1 MEQATK
7 RITKQKLIFSFLSL
21 RKKIYEWDKLVYEKI
36 KKCVTICFGDTMK
49 VFFHTL
55 GCKVNQYE
63 TQEMREQLNKNGYE
77 VTDNETVADVFVIN
91 SCTVTSESDRK
102 TRQCVR
108 HYKKKYPESVV
119 VLTGCMPQSFPE
131 MAEKLSEADI
141 VLGNKNN
148 KLLVSSLNEYF
159 VSKCRTLYMEQHKS
173 GESLVSSGISKF
185 DERTRAT
192 LKIEDGC
199 DRFCSYCIIPKA
211 RGRIRWKPIE
221 DIKKEVYALADNGYR
236 EIVLVGI
243 NLSAYGKGSNLDLAD
258 AISVVAEN
266 EKIERIRLGSLEPD
280 HITDVLIEKLA
291 KCKKLCPQFHIS
303 LQSGCDKTLKN
314 MNRHYI
320 SDEYFALCKKLRSTF
335 EDCTL
340 TTDIM
345 VGFPQETDE
354 DFEITK
360 AFAKK
365 IGFEKI
371 HIFPYSRR
379 SGTVAD
385 RMDGQ
390 IDKATKHRRVV
401 ELSEVADTIRNEF
414 LRNQIG
420 KTLSVLIESR
430 QSDGMYLGY
439 TSNYTPVK
447 CRNGVVGE
455 IRNITIQSVEDD
467 FCIE

>member
-1 MEQATK
+1 
-7 RITKQKLIFSFLSL
+7 
-21 RKKIYEWDKLVYEKI
+21 
-36 KKCVTICFGDTMK
+36 MK

-63 TQEMREQLNKNGYE
+63 TQEMREQLNKNGYTITE
-77 VTDNETVADVFVIN
+77 SEDDADIFVIN

-108 HYKKKYPESVV
+108 HYKKKHPESTV

-131 MAEKLSEADI
+131 MAEKLLEADI

-148 KLLVSSLNEYF
+148 KILVSSLNEYF
-159 VSKCRTLYMEQHKS
+159 GASCRVLHMEQHES
-173 GESLVSSGISKF
+173 GEPLISSGITSF
-185 DERTRAT
+185 EERTRAT

-211 RGRIRWKPIE
+211 RGRIRWKPID
-221 DIKKEVYALADNGYR
+221 DIKTEVEALANNGYR

-243 NLSAYGKGSNLDLAD
+243 NLSAYGKGSDLDLAD
-258 AISVVAEN
+258 AISVVNEN

-280 HITDVLIEKLA
+280 HITDELIEKMA

-303 LQSGCDKTLKN
+303 LQSGCDKTLKK
-314 MNRHYI
+314 MNRHYT
-320 SDEYFALCKKLRSTF
+320 SDEYFALCQKLRKSF
-335 EDCTL
+335 KNCTL

-345 VGFPQETDE
+345 VGFPQETQE

-360 AFAKK
+360 QFAEKV
-365 IGFEKI
+365 GFEKI

-385 RMDGQ
+385 KMDGQ
-390 IDKATKHRRVV
+390 IEKSVKSQRVS
-401 ELSEVADTIRNEF
+401 ELSAVAEKIRNEF
-414 LRNQIG
+414 LKNQIG
-420 KTLSVLIESR
+420 ETLSVLIESK

-439 TSNYTPVK
+439 TANYTPVK
-447 CRNGVVGE
+447 CKLGVVGK
-455 IRNITIQSVEDD
+455 IKDVVITSVEDD
-467 FCIE
+467 YCIGE

>member
-1 MEQATK
+1 MCYY
-7 RITKQKLIFSFLSL
+7 II
-21 RKKIYEWDKLVYEKI
+21 
-36 KKCVTICFGDTMK
+36 GDTMK

-77 VTDNETVADVFVIN
+77 ITEDENVADIFVVN

-108 HYKKKYPESVV
+108 HFKKKYPESTV

-131 MAEKLSEADI
+131 MAEKLIEADI

-148 KLLVSSLNEYF
+148 KLLVSALNEYF
-159 VSKCRTLYMEQHKS
+159 ANSCRVLHMEQHKS
-173 GESLVSSGISKF
+173 SESLVSSGISNF
-185 DERTRAT
+185 EERTRAI

-211 RGRIRWKPIE
+211 RGRVRWKPIAE
-221 DIKKEVYALADNGYR
+221 IKNEVKALTDNGYR

-243 NLSAYGKGSNLDLAD
+243 NLSAYGKGSELNLAD
-258 AISVVAEN
+258 AVFTVAEN
-266 EKIERIRLGSLEPD
+266 EKVQRIRLGSLEPD
-280 HITDVLIEKLA
+280 HITDELIEQLT
-291 KCKKLCPQFHIS
+291 KCDKLCPQFHIS
-303 LQSGCDKTLKN
+303 LQSGCDKILKK
-314 MNRHYI
+314 MNRHYT
-320 SDEYFALCKKLRSTF
+320 SDEYFALCKKLRKEF
-335 EDCTL
+335 KDCTL

-345 VGFPQETDE
+345 VGFPHETEE

-360 AFAKK
+360 AFALKV
-365 IGFEKI
+365 GFEKI

-390 IDKATKHRRVV
+390 IEKSIKAERVNA
-401 ELSEVADTIRNEF
+401 LSKVADTIRNNF
-414 LRNQIG
+414 LKAQIG
-420 KTLSVLIESR
+420 KELSVLIEGK
-430 QSDGMYLGY
+430 QKDGVYFGY
-439 TSNYTPVK
+439 TPNYTPVK
-447 CRNGVVGE
+447 VQNGIVGE
-455 IRNITIQSVEDD
+455 IQKVKITDVQEDY
-467 FCIE
+467 CIGE

>member
-1 MEQATK
+1 M
-7 RITKQKLIFSFLSL
+7 
-21 RKKIYEWDKLVYEKI
+21 Y
-36 KKCVTICFGDTMK
+36 FGDFMK

-63 TQEMREQLNKNGYE
+63 TQEMREQLNKNGYI
-77 VTDNETVADVFVIN
+77 VTENEDDADVFVIN

-108 HYKKKYPESVV
+108 HYKKKHPESTV

-131 MAEKLSEADI
+131 MAEKLTEADI

-159 VSKCRTLYMEQHKS
+159 AESCRVLHMEQHES
-173 GESLVSSGISKF
+173 GEPLVSSGITSF
-185 DERTRAT
+185 EERTRAT

-211 RGRIRWKPIE
+211 RGRIRWKPI
-221 DIKKEVYALADNGYR
+221 DHIKREVQALADNGYR

-243 NLSAYGKGSNLDLAD
+243 NLSAYGKGSDLDLAD
-258 AISVVAEN
+258 AISVVGEN
-266 EKIERIRLGSLEPD
+266 EKIKRIRLGSLEPD
-280 HITDVLIEKLA
+280 HITDELIEKMS
-291 KCKKLCPQFHIS
+291 KCDKLCPQFHIS
-303 LQSGCDKTLKN
+303 LQSGCDKILKK
-314 MNRHYI
+314 MNRHYT
-320 SDEYFALCKKLRSTF
+320 SDEYFALCEKLRKSF
-335 EDCTL
+335 KDCTL

-345 VGFPQETDE
+345 VGFPQESAE
-354 DFEITK
+354 DFETTK
-360 AFAKK
+360 QFAEKV
-365 IGFEKI
+365 GFEKI

-385 RMDGQ
+385 KMDGQ
-390 IDKATKHRRVV
+390 IEKSVKSQRVA
-401 ELSEVADTIRNEF
+401 ELSKVADNIRNKF
-414 LRNQIG
+414 LEGQVS

-439 TSNYTPVK
+439 TANYTPVK
-447 CRNGVVGE
+447 CKLGIVGE
-455 IRNITIQSVEDD
+455 IKDVVITSVEDD
-467 FCIE
+467 YCIGE

>member
-1 MEQATK
+1 M
-7 RITKQKLIFSFLSL
+7 F
-21 RKKIYEWDKLVYEKI
+21 
-36 KKCVTICFGDTMK
+36 FGDTMK

-63 TQEMREQLNKNGYE
+63 TQEMREQLKKNGYE
-77 VTDNETVADVFVIN
+77 ITDDESCADIFVIN

-108 HYKKKYPESVV
+108 HYKKKYPESTV

-131 MAEKLSEADI
+131 MAEKLTEADI

-148 KLLVSSLNEYF
+148 KLLTSSLNEYF
-159 VSKCRTLYMEQHKS
+159 GECYRVLHLEQHQS
-173 GESLVSSGISKF
+173 GEALISSGISDF
-185 DERTRAT
+185 EERTRAT

-211 RGRIRWKPIE
+211 RGRVRWKPIE
-221 DIKKEVYALADNGYR
+221 DIKNEVKALADNGYR

-243 NLSAYGKGSNLDLAD
+243 NLSAYGKGSELNLAD
-258 AISVVAEN
+258 AVYAVAEN

-280 HITDVLIEKLA
+280 HITDALIERLA
-291 KCKKLCPQFHIS
+291 KCEKLCPQFHIS
-303 LQSGCDKTLKN
+303 LQSGCDKILKK
-314 MNRHYI
+314 MNRHYT
-320 SDEYFALCKKLRSTF
+320 SDEYFALCQKLRNEF
-335 EDCTL
+335 ADCTL

-345 VGFPQETDE
+345 VGFPHETDE

-360 AFAKK
+360 QFAEKVS
-365 IGFEKI
+365 FEKI

-390 IDKATKHRRVV
+390 IEKSVKAYRVSELTK
-401 ELSEVADTIRNEF
+401 VADKIRNEF
-414 LRNQIG
+414 LKVQIG
-420 KTLSVLIESR
+420 KTLSVLIEGKQR
-430 QSDGMYLGY
+430 DGEYFGY
-439 TSNYTPVK
+439 TPNYTPVK
-447 CRNGVVGE
+447 INSEVEIGKIIDIEIVDVQEDYCVGK
-455 IRNITIQSVEDD
+455 I
-467 FCIE
+467 

>member
-1 MEQATK
+1 
-7 RITKQKLIFSFLSL
+7 
-21 RKKIYEWDKLVYEKI
+21 
-36 KKCVTICFGDTMK
+36 MK

-63 TQEMREQLNKNGYE
+63 TQEMREQLNKSGYQ
-77 VTDNETVADVFVIN
+77 VTEDEEDADIFVIN

-108 HYKKKYPESVV
+108 HYKKKHPESTV

-131 MAEKLSEADI
+131 MAEKLTEADI

-159 VSKCRTLYMEQHKS
+159 GASCRVLHMEQHET
-173 GESLVSSGISKF
+173 GEPLISSGITSF
-185 DERTRAT
+185 EERTRAT

-211 RGRIRWKPIE
+211 RGRIRWKPID
-221 DIKKEVYALADNGYR
+221 DIKREVNALADNGYR

-243 NLSAYGKGSNLDLAD
+243 NLSAYGKGSDIDLAD
-258 AISVVAEN
+258 AIAVISEH

-280 HITDVLIEKLA
+280 HITDKLIEKMA
-291 KCKKLCPQFHIS
+291 KREKLCPQFHIS
-303 LQSGCDKTLKN
+303 LQSGCNKILKK
-314 MNRHYI
+314 MNRHYT
-320 SDEYFALCKKLRSTF
+320 SDEYFTLCEKLRKSF
-335 EDCTL
+335 KDCTL

-345 VGFPQETDE
+345 VGFPQESNE

-360 AFAKK
+360 QFAEKV
-365 IGFEKI
+365 GFEKI

-385 RMDGQ
+385 KMDGQ
-390 IDKATKHRRVV
+390 IEKSVKTVRVA
-401 ELSEVADTIRNEF
+401 ELSKIADKIRNEF
-414 LRNQIG
+414 LEKQIG

-430 QSDGMYLGY
+430 QSDNMYLGY
-439 TSNYTPVK
+439 TANYTPVK
-447 CRNGVVGE
+447 CENGVVGE
-455 IRNITIQSVEDD
+455 IKDVVITSVENDY
-467 FCIE
+467 CIGE

>member
-1 MEQATK
+1 
-7 RITKQKLIFSFLSL
+7 
-21 RKKIYEWDKLVYEKI
+21 
-36 KKCVTICFGDTMK
+36 MK

-63 TQEMREQLNKNGYE
+63 TQEMREQLNKSGYQ
-77 VTDNETVADVFVIN
+77 VTEDEEDADIFVIN

-108 HYKKKYPESVV
+108 HYKKKHPESTV

-131 MAEKLSEADI
+131 MAEKLTEADI

-159 VSKCRTLYMEQHKS
+159 GASCRVLHMEQHET
-173 GESLVSSGISKF
+173 GEPLISSGITSF
-185 DERTRAT
+185 EERTRAT

-211 RGRIRWKPIE
+211 RGRIRWKPID
-221 DIKKEVYALADNGYR
+221 DIKREVNALADNGYR

-243 NLSAYGKGSNLDLAD
+243 NLSAYGKGSDIDLAD
-258 AISVVAEN
+258 AIAVISEH

-280 HITDVLIEKLA
+280 HITDKLIEKMA
-291 KCKKLCPQFHIS
+291 KREKLCPQFHIS
-303 LQSGCDKTLKN
+303 LQSGCNKILKK
-314 MNRHYI
+314 MNRHYT
-320 SDEYFALCKKLRSTF
+320 SDEYFTLCEKLRKSF
-335 EDCTL
+335 KDCTL

-345 VGFPQETDE
+345 VGFPQESNE

-360 AFAKK
+360 QFAEKV
-365 IGFEKI
+365 GFEKI

-385 RMDGQ
+385 KMDGQ
-390 IDKATKHRRVV
+390 IEKSVKTVRVA
-401 ELSEVADTIRNEF
+401 ELSKIADKIRNEF
-414 LRNQIG
+414 LEKQIG

-430 QSDGMYLGY
+430 QSDNMYLGY
-439 TSNYTPVK
+439 TANYTPVK
-447 CRNGVVGE
+447 CKNGVVGE
-455 IRNITIQSVEDD
+455 IKDVLITSVENDY
-467 FCIE
+467 CIGE

>member
-1 MEQATK
+1 M
-7 RITKQKLIFSFLSL
+7 F
-21 RKKIYEWDKLVYEKI
+21 
-36 KKCVTICFGDTMK
+36 FGDTMK

-63 TQEMREQLNKNGYE
+63 TQEMREQLKKNGYE
-77 VTDNETVADVFVIN
+77 ITDDENVANIFVIN

-108 HYKKKYPESVV
+108 HYKKKHPESTV

-131 MAEKLSEADI
+131 MAEKLTEADI

-159 VSKCRTLYMEQHKS
+159 GECCRVLHLEQHQS
-173 GESLVSSGISKF
+173 GEALVSSGISDF
-185 DERTRAT
+185 EERTRAT

-211 RGRIRWKPIE
+211 RGRVRWKAIE
-221 DIKKEVYALADNGYR
+221 DIKSEVNSLADNGYR

-243 NLSAYGKGSNLDLAD
+243 NLSAYGKGSEINLAD
-258 AISVVAEN
+258 AVFAVAEN

-280 HITDVLIEKLA
+280 HITDELIEKLA

-303 LQSGCDKTLKN
+303 LQSGCDKILKK
-314 MNRHYI
+314 MNRHYT
-320 SDEYFALCKKLRSTF
+320 SDEYFALCQKLRKEFS
-335 EDCTL
+335 DCTL

-345 VGFPQETDE
+345 VGFPHENDE

-360 AFAKK
+360 AFAEKV
-365 IGFEKI
+365 GFEKI

-385 RMDGQ
+385 RMDNQ
-390 IDKATKHRRVV
+390 VEKSVKAQRVS
-401 ELSEVADTIRNEF
+401 ELSKVADEIRNEF
-414 LRNQIG
+414 LKAQIG
-420 KTLSVLIESR
+420 KTVSVLIEGKQR
-430 QSDGMYLGY
+430 DGEYFGY
-439 TSNYTPVK
+439 TPNYTPVK
-447 CRNGVVGE
+447 INSEVE
-455 IRNITIQSVEDD
+455 IGKIIDIEIISVNDEY
-467 FCIE
+467 CIGKI

>member
-1 MEQATK
+1 
-7 RITKQKLIFSFLSL
+7 
-21 RKKIYEWDKLVYEKI
+21 
-36 KKCVTICFGDTMK
+36 MK
-49 VFFHTL
+49 VFFYTL

-63 TQEMREQLNKNGYE
+63 TQEMREQLKKNGYKI
-77 VTDNETVADVFVIN
+77 TDDETEASVFVIN

-108 HYKKKYPESVV
+108 HYKKKYPESTV

-131 MAEKLSEADI
+131 MAEKLIEADI

-148 KLLVSSLNEYF
+148 KLLASSLNEYF
-159 VSKCRTLYMEQHKS
+159 SASCRVLYLEQHQS
-173 GESLVSSGISKF
+173 GEPLVSSGISDF
-185 DERTRAT
+185 EERTRAT

-211 RGRIRWKPIE
+211 RGRVRWKPIDDVKAE
-221 DIKKEVYALADNGYR
+221 ASALANNGYR

-243 NLSAYGKGSNLDLAD
+243 NLSAYGRGSDLDLAD
-258 AISVVAEN
+258 AVAEVSKN

-280 HITDVLIEKLA
+280 HITDALIEKLS
-291 KCKKLCPQFHIS
+291 KCEKLCPQFHIS

-314 MNRHYI
+314 MNRHYT
-320 SDEYFALCKKLRSTF
+320 SDEYFALCEKLRANF
-335 EDCTL
+335 KDCTL

-345 VGFPQETDE
+345 VGFPQETQE

-360 AFAKK
+360 AFAEKV
-365 IGFEKI
+365 GFEKI

-390 IDKATKHRRVV
+390 IEKSVKAQRVK
-401 ELSEVADTIRNEF
+401 ELSAVAEKIRNDF
-414 LRNQIG
+414 LLSQVG
-420 KTLSVLIESR
+420 KTLSVLMETR
-430 QSDGMYLGY
+430 QDDEMYMGY
-439 TSNYTPVK
+439 TANYTPVK
-447 CRNGVVGE
+447 VSKDVEIGDVVDVKICR
-455 IRNITIQSVEDD
+455 VEND
-467 FCIE
+467 FCIGE

>member
-1 MEQATK
+1 
-7 RITKQKLIFSFLSL
+7 
-21 RKKIYEWDKLVYEKI
+21 
-36 KKCVTICFGDTMK
+36 MK

-63 TQEMREQLNKNGYE
+63 TQEMREQLNKNGYT
-77 VTDNETVADVFVIN
+77 VTENEDDADIFIIN

-102 TRQCVR
+102 TRQSVR
-108 HYKKKYPESVV
+108 HYKKKHPESVI

-131 MAEKLSEADI
+131 MAEKLTEADI

-159 VSKCRTLYMEQHKS
+159 STSCRVLHLEQHES
-173 GESLVSSGISKF
+173 GEALVSSGITSF
-185 DERTRAT
+185 EERTRAT

-211 RGRIRWKPIE
+211 RGRIRWKPID
-221 DIKKEVYALADNGYR
+221 DIRREVEALANNGYR

-243 NLSAYGKGSNLDLAD
+243 NLSAFGKGSNLDLSD
-258 AISVVAEN
+258 AISVVSEN

-280 HITDVLIEKLA
+280 HITDELIEKMA
-291 KCKKLCPQFHIS
+291 KCHKLCPQFHIS
-303 LQSGCDKTLKN
+303 LQSGCDKTLKK
-314 MNRHYI
+314 MNRHYT
-320 SDEYFALCKKLRSTF
+320 SNEYFELCNKLRSTF
-335 EDCTL
+335 TDCTL

-345 VGFPQETDE
+345 VGFPQETTE

-360 AFAKK
+360 QFAEKV
-365 IGFEKI
+365 GFEKI

-385 RMDGQ
+385 KMDGQ
-390 IDKATKHRRVV
+390 IDKAVKHHRVN
-401 ELSEVADTIRNEF
+401 ELSEVADKIRNKF
-414 LRNQIG
+414 LEKQIG

-439 TSNYTPVK
+439 TANYTPVK
-447 CRNGVVGE
+447 CKNGVVGE
-455 IRNITIQSVEDD
+455 IKNIVITSVEDD
-467 FCIE
+467 YCIG

>member
-1 MEQATK
+1 M
-7 RITKQKLIFSFLSL
+7 L
-21 RKKIYEWDKLVYEKI
+21 YEKYNFCAI
-36 KKCVTICFGDTMK
+36 IPFGDTMK

-63 TQEMREQLNKNGYE
+63 TQEMREQLNKNDYE
-77 VTDNETVADVFVIN
+77 VTDDETLADIFVVN

-108 HYKKKYPESVV
+108 HYKKKYPESTV

-131 MAEKLSEADI
+131 MAEKLTEADI

-159 VSKCRTLYMEQHKS
+159 TSKCRVLNIEQHKN

-211 RGRIRWKPIE
+211 RGRIRWKPID
-221 DIKKEVYALADNGYR
+221 DIKSEVEALADNGYR

-243 NLSAYGKGSNLDLAD
+243 NLSAYGKGSDLDLAD

-280 HITDVLIEKLA
+280 HITDELIEKMA

-314 MNRHYI
+314 MNRHYTN
-320 SDEYFALCKKLRSTF
+320 DEYFTLCQKLRATF
-335 EDCTL
+335 KDCTL

-354 DFEITK
+354 DFETTK
-360 AFAKK
+360 LFAEKV
-365 IGFEKI
+365 GFEKI

-390 IDKATKHRRVV
+390 LDKATKHKRVI
-401 ELSEVADTIRNEF
+401 ELSAIAERMRNNY
-414 LRNQIG
+414 LKNQIG
-420 KTLSVLIESR
+420 KTVSVLIESR
-430 QSDGMYLGY
+430 QDDGMYLGY
-439 TSNYTPVK
+439 TANYTPIK
-447 CRNGVVGE
+447 CQNAVVGE
-455 IRNITIQSVEDD
+455 IKNVTIKSFEND
-467 FCIE
+467 FCIG